1 MFERNNVPSEMAP
14 SIQWPIPYD
23 YRKKLGQ
30 FNEATQEEFDLS
42 LKDMKSCSLH
52 KYNIIE

>member
-1 MFERNNVPSEMAP
+1 MAP

-30 FNEATQEEFDLS
+30 FNEATQKEFDLN